1 MNTLH
6 KADAFSLKVEESNL
20 TFAMS
25 QDIVSRV
32 APAARSLRFACD
44 VEPARAA
51 RGGSA
56 AAPSTDR
63 GGSGE

>member
-6 KADAFSLKVEESNL
+6 EADAFSLKVRESNL

-25 QDIVSRV
+25 QDIVSHA
-32 APAARSLRFACD
+32 APAARSLKFACD

-51 RGGSA
+51 CGGSA
-56 AAPSTDR
+56 TAPRSDR